1 MRKGARV
8 CRGEAEEKGASGAA
22 ESGWLVRLGGW
33 WQEKGGGAEKRAV
46 RGRQGSG

>member
-22 ESGWLVRLGGW
+22 ESGQPDKEKW
-33 WQEKGGGAEKRAV
+33 WRQATRAGNSQRV
-46 RGRQGSG
+46 